1 MKDKINTFGIVGIAF
16 GVFAIFFISVCFECI
31 LKWYGLVFPI
41 GAIIFGSIGIWKDD
55 NPKIAIVGLI
65 LGIIFFVVNLLI
77 GIYSML

>member
-1 MKDKINTFGIVGIAF
+1 M
-16 GVFAIFFISVCFECI
+16 
-31 LKWYGLVFPI
+31 FPI

-77 GIYSML
+77 GIYSIL